1 MLEKFRSKLNWKKLI
16 ENYQVRGWNVEAFLR
31 KYEDRIPVSD
41 FKDSVLWRELPERKK
56 SELKRKLLL
65 VG

>member
-31 KYEDRIPVSD
+31 KYEDMIPVSD
-41 FKDSVLWRELPERKK
+41 FKDSALWRELPERKK

>member
-16 ENYQVRGWNVEAFLR
+16 ENYQVLGWSVEAFLR

-41 FKDSVLWRELPERKK
+41 FKDSALWRELPERKK